1 MDFFVRKE
9 SDSELLTGT
18 KIYVSRKKYGDMSG
32 NIHILQGYVCMITAL
47 NSIDNQFLLNGQ
59 GICILSKH
67 GRLTVLSKPLRPNG
81 TSLNVLGKHFVV
93 QFVTCLILVVNLS
106 QSIGLFTCIME
117 CPQANEGGCSQIL
130 HETCRFLPENVN

>member
-47 NSIDNQFLLNGQ
+47 NSIDNYSFAKRAGNLHIVKTWQINCT
-59 GICILSKH
+59 I
-67 GRLTVLSKPLRPNG
+67 LRPNG

-93 QFVTCLILVVNLS
+93 QYVTCLILVVNLS

-130 HETCRFLPENVN
+130 HETCRLLPENVN